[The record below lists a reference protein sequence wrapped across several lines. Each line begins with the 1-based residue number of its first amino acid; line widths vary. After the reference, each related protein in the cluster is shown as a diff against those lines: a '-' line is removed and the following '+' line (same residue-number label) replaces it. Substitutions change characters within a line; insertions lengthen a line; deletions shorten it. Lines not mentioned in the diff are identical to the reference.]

1 MSRLIG
7 GILIGLG
14 TAIGISGGV
23 VMATGGKKKS
33 KPSQVPPTAESKSTV
48 ESKPSRVP
56 PAAESKPSQV
66 TAAEIKVTGTDA
78 KYTVLGTRTRYLTER
93 HPLYNTLYMF
103 YNRLVKTEEREMF
116 HQAVADIDNIL
127 ALNTLLTNGQVDSIA
142 SIPSDAMIFNTRAQR
157 LMRAIVEFSAITMP
171 SETKKQDMTN
181 QAADIAKMLDDIM
194 QNMQRTLASMDIDR
208 IHRD

>member
-33 KPSQVPPTAESKSTV
+33 KPSQVPPAAESKSTV

-93 HPLYNTLYMF
+93 HPLYNALYMF